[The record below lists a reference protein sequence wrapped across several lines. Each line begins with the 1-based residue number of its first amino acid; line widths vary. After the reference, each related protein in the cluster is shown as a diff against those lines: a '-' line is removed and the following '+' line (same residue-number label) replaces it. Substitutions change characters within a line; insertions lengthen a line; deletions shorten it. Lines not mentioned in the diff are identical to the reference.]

1 VTAITLS
8 KGDIGVVVA
17 ADGTIHPLLP
27 NRTKSLSPKHI
38 ALIGAAFQVQN
49 DPPYALAAAK
59 AFELYHTPQKG
70 HG

>member
-1 VTAITLS
+1 VTSITLA
-8 KGDIGVVVA
+8 KGDIGVVITAKGDVHA
-17 ADGTIHPLLP
+17 MLP
-27 NRTKSLSPKHI
+27 DRTKTLSPKHI